1 VGVFWDVDGTLADS
15 SGLGWRATN
24 AVLAAN
30 SLQPVTMEEYHEGT
44 RFTTPERFSWHVS
57 RTTGDPLGLTLG
69 SQFDA
74 MYVDMVTE
82 ATTALYPG
90 VRELLDT
97 VVRRAGVEVVFAALS
112 NACGAYVRR
121 VLEVQGLAERFQLQ
135 LGADQVAR
143 AKPHPDG
150 LEHLARELDIPP
162 HHCVYIGDSPTDGMA
177 GAGAGMEV
185 LGVAW
190 GSHPTSSLATAFP
203 TVLDTP
209 EQLCDAIL
217 GLIDNMK
224 I

>member
-1 VGVFWDVDGTLADS
+1 MPGRVGVFWDVDGTLADS

-24 AVLAAN
+24 AVLAAT

-44 RFTTPERFSWHVS
+44 RFTTPERFSWHIS
-57 RTTGDPLGLTLG
+57 QSTGDPLGLTLG

-74 MYVDMVTE
+74 MYVGMVTE

-135 LGADQVAR
+135 LGADQVGILR
-143 AKPHPDG
+143 LRLLLLLLLLSFSSSGRWRGP
-150 LEHLARELDIPP
+150 
-162 HHCVYIGDSPTDGMA
+162 SPTQT
-177 GAGAGMEV
+177 
-185 LGVAW
+185 AW
-190 GSHPTSSLATAFP
+190 STWPGSWTSLHTTAS
-203 TVLDTP
+203 
-209 EQLCDAIL
+209 I
-217 GLIDNMK
+217 
-224 I
+224 